1 MVAGCRRAD
10 WSGRCCVSSRPG
22 VAIPCGRVVRAGGS
36 RIIASRSYGRNF
48 SPHPLNPKST
58 PARGPSPAVTIK
70 GPLSRIHE
78 SSIGSP
84 STSTASPHASCTS
97 APAPGAATINT
108 GSNTEIARARA
119 AYSRFASHN
128 ASPRSSRRVGHATS
142 VNSCRAH
149 SAAIA
154 IPYCGGHGELIT
166 ADSSMPA
173 RPNSRTTRRKHD
185 RCRRFAKQTRGQPST
200 PDTPPSSSLPVRR
213 LVARAT
219 TRIRSISG
227 VSTLT
232 PPRARQLDNP
242 DAQTR

>member
-48 SPHPLNPKST
+48 SPHPLNLKST

-154 IPYCGGHGELIT
+154 IPYCGGMGELIT

-173 RPNSRTTRRKHD
+173 RLIAVPLAGSMTAVVGSRNRHVANLRPRILRPHP
-185 RCRRFAKQTRGQPST
+185 RCP
-200 PDTPPSSSLPVRR
+200 
-213 LVARAT
+213 
-219 TRIRSISG
+219 
-227 VSTLT
+227 
-232 PPRARQLDNP
+232 
-242 DAQTR
+242 